1 VEYPNNNMATQF
13 ALGTFSRA
21 GEQPFPGVIIAQ
33 QVIPLGAF
41 ANLTSADSIL
51 FLLENWDTNFAALQS
66 VVEAGAPTRTAIPLE
81 QLKIHPPVNLPRQV
95 FCSGANYKKHV
106 IELIVDEG
114 GGPMTE
120 KMTTEERRA
129 WATKMMDD
137 RAANGYPYMF
147 SKPVSVITG
156 AYDNIVLPPHAKA
169 PDWELE
175 LGVII
180 GRKARHV
187 ARADALDYVAGYA
200 IVNDITNRDHV
211 FRRDA
216 VKAMGSDWVAAKG
229 SPTYL
234 PFGPYLV
241 PAAFVPNPQ
250 DLQLTL
256 KLNGEIKQDESTA
269 DMIFDIARQIEYLS
283 SLVELWPGD
292 VICTGSPAGNGTH
305 YKRFLQAGDVVEST
319 ITGLGTQ
326 RNVCVNERE

>member
-1 VEYPNNNMATQF
+1 MAPQF
-13 ALGTFSRA
+13 ALGTFSKA
-21 GEQPFPGVIIAQ
+21 GNQPFPAVVKDQ
-33 QVIPLGAF
+33 QVIPLQAFSGLLGAG
-41 ANLTSADSIL
+41 SIL
-51 FLLENWDTNFAALQS
+51 SLLENWEANFAALSAQINTVATPAFS
-66 VVEAGAPTRTAIPLE
+66 LSS
-81 QLKIHPPVNLPRQV
+81 LKIHPPVNLPRQV

-106 IELIVDEG
+106 IDLIVDEG
-114 GGPMTE
+114 GGPASE
-120 KMTTEERRA
+120 NMTTDERRA

-137 RAANGYPYMF
+137 RAANGFPYMF
-147 SKPVSVITG
+147 SKPVSVVTG
-156 AYDNIVLPPHAKA
+156 AFDNIVLPPHAKA

-175 LGVII
+175 LGVVI

-187 ARADALDYVAGYA
+187 TRADAMKYIAGYS

-305 YKRFLQAGDVVEST
+305 YKRFLQEGDVVEST
-319 ITGLGTQ
+319 ITGLGIQ
-326 RNVCVNERE
+326 RNVCVKELP

>member
-1 VEYPNNNMATQF
+1 MTTSF
-13 ALGTFSRA
+13 ALGTFSQA
-21 GEQPFPGVIIAQ
+21 GNPLFPGVVVAQ
-33 QVIPLGAF
+33 HVIPLQAFNHLLGA
-41 ANLTSADSIL
+41 ASIL
-51 FLLENWDTNFAALQS
+51 ALLEHWEANFTALQQQIDT
-66 VVEAGAPTRTAIPLE
+66 VTEPAIPLAE
-81 QLKIHPPVNLPRQV
+81 LQIHPPVNLPRQI

-106 IELIVDEG
+106 IDLIIDEG
-114 GGPMTE
+114 GGPMSENLTPA
-120 KMTTEERRA
+120 ERRA

-137 RAANGYPYMF
+137 RAANGFPYMF
-147 SKPVSVITG
+147 TKPVSVITG
-156 AYDNIVLPPHAKA
+156 AQDNIVLPPHAKA

-187 ARADALDYVAGYA
+187 SKADALDYIAGYA

-216 VKAMGSDWVAAKG
+216 VKAMGTDWVAAKG

-241 PAAFVPNPQ
+241 PAAFVPHPQ

-292 VICTGSPAGNGTH
+292 VLCTGSPAGNGTH
-305 YKRFLQAGDVVEST
+305 YKRFLQEGDVVEST

-326 RNVCVNERE
+326 RNVCVKERN

>member
-1 VEYPNNNMATQF
+1 MTTPF

-21 GEQPFPGVIIAQ
+21 GAAAFPGVVIDEK
-33 QVIPLGAF
+33 VIPLSEF
-41 ANLTSADSIL
+41 AGLTDATSIL
-51 FLLENWDTNFAALQS
+51 SLLENQEANFPVLQTAVADADAS
-66 VVEAGAPTRTAIPLE
+66 EAIPLE
-81 QLKIHPPVNLPRQV
+81 QLKVHPPVNLPRQV

-106 IELIVDEG
+106 IDLIVDEG
-114 GGPMTE
+114 GGPASENMTP
-120 KMTTEERRA
+120 EERRE

-137 RAANGYPYMF
+137 RAAHGFPYMF
-147 SKPVSVITG
+147 TKPVSVITG

-175 LGVII
+175 LGVVI

-187 ARADALDYVAGYA
+187 SKADALNYVAGYS

-305 YKRFLQAGDVVEST
+305 YKRFLQEGDVVECT

-326 RNVCVNERE
+326 RNVCVKERK

>member
-1 VEYPNNNMATQF
+1 MMDSVSVPF
-13 ALGTFSRA
+13 ALGTFA
-21 GEQPFPGVIIAQ
+21 AADGKPFPGLVRREKVFPLNVIAS
-33 QVIPLGAF
+33 
-41 ANLTSADSIL
+41 LTGSDSIL
-51 FLLENWDTNFAALQS
+51 SMLENWDRNFAALQTA
-66 VVEAGAPTRTAIPLE
+66 VAELKEAEATPLV
-81 QLKIHPPVNLPRQV
+81 QLNVLPPVNLPRQV

-120 KMTTEERRA
+120 NMTTEERRE
-129 WATKMMDD
+129 WATKMMDE
-137 RAANGYPYMF
+137 RATTGFPYMF
-147 SKPVSVITG
+147 SKPVSVVTG

-175 LGVII
+175 LGVVI

-187 ARADALDYVAGYA
+187 ARADALNYVAGYS

-216 VKAMGSDWVAAKG
+216 VKAMGSDWIAAKG

-234 PFGPYLV
+234 PFGPYFV
-241 PAAFVPNPQ
+241 PAAFVPDPQ
-250 DLQLTL
+250 KLQLTL

-283 SLVELWPGD
+283 GLVELWPGD

-305 YKRFLQAGDVVEST
+305 YKRFLQESDVVECT

-326 RNVCVNERE
+326 RNVCVKEIV

>member
-1 VEYPNNNMATQF
+1 MTTAF
-13 ALGTFSRA
+13 SLGTFSRA
-21 GEQPFPGVIIAQ
+21 GGPAFPGVVLGEE
-33 QVIPLGAF
+33 VIPLGEF
-41 ANLTSADSIL
+41 GGLTGAESVL
-51 FLLENWDTNFAALQS
+51 LLLENWDSNFAALQS
-66 VVEAGAPTRTAIPLE
+66 AVAAADAFAGAIPLA
-81 QLKIHPPVNLPRQV
+81 QLNVHPPVNLPRQV

-106 IELIVDEG
+106 IDLIIDEG
-114 GGPMTE
+114 GGPATENMTA
-120 KMTTEERRA
+120 EERRV
-129 WATKMMDD
+129 WATEMMDD

-147 SKPVSVITG
+147 TKPVSVVTG
-156 AYDNIVLPPHAKA
+156 AYDHIVLPPQAKA

-175 LGVII
+175 LGVVI
-180 GRKARHV
+180 GRKARRV
-187 ARADALDYVAGYA
+187 PKAEAMSYVAGYS

-234 PFGPYLV
+234 PFGPYLA
-241 PAAFVPNPQ
+241 PAAFVPDPQ
-250 DLQLTL
+250 HLQLTL

-305 YKRFLQAGDVVEST
+305 YKRFLREGDVVEAT

-326 RNVCVNERE
+326 RNVCVNESS

>member
-1 VEYPNNNMATQF
+1 MSDVSSTPF
-13 ALGTFSRA
+13 ALGTFA
-21 GEQPFPGVIIAQ
+21 AADGKPFPGLVLHDKVFQ
-33 QVIPLGAF
+33 P
-41 ANLTSADSIL
+41 SALPILAEAGSIL
-51 FLLENWDTNFAALQS
+51 SLLENWEENFATLEWEVASLD
-66 VVEAGAPTRTAIPLE
+66 EASGIPLE
-81 QLKIHPPVNLPRQV
+81 QLRVLPPVNLPRQV

-106 IELIVDEG
+106 IDLIVDEG
-114 GGPMTE
+114 GGPASE
-120 KMTTEERRA
+120 NMTTEERRV

-147 SKPVSVITG
+147 SKPVSVVTG
-156 AYDNIVLPPHAKA
+156 AYDHIVLPPHAKA

-175 LGVII
+175 LGVVI
-180 GRKARHV
+180 GRKARRV
-187 ARADALDYVAGYA
+187 SKDDALNYVAGYS

-283 SLVELWPGD
+283 GLVELWPGD

-305 YKRFLQAGDVVEST
+305 YKRFLQEGDVVETT
-319 ITGLGTQ
+319 ITGLGMQ
-326 RNVCVNERE
+326 RNVCVKESL

>member
-1 VEYPNNNMATQF
+1 MANSF
-13 ALGTFSRA
+13 ALGTFSHPN
-21 GEQPFPGVIIAQ
+21 QPPFPGVVVAQ
-33 QVIPLGAF
+33 QVIPLWAF
-41 ANLTSADSIL
+41 SQLTGADSML
-51 FLLENWDTNFAALQS
+51 ALLEDWETNFAVLQNEIATVS
-66 VVEAGAPTRTAIPLE
+66 AAASPLE
-81 QLKIHPPVNLPRQV
+81 QLNIHPPVNLPRQV

-106 IELIVDEG
+106 IDLIIDEG
-114 GGPMTE
+114 GGPLTE
-120 KMTTEERRA
+120 TMTTEERRV
-129 WATKMMDD
+129 WATKMMDE
-137 RAANGYPYMF
+137 RAATGYPYMF
-147 SKPVSVITG
+147 SKPVSVVTG

-180 GRKARHV
+180 GHKARHV
-187 ARADALDYVAGYA
+187 AKAEALNYVAGYS

-250 DLQLTL
+250 DLQLML
-256 KLNGEIKQDESTA
+256 KLNGEIKQNESTA

-319 ITGLGTQ
+319 ITGLGRQ
-326 RNVCVNERE
+326 RNVCVNEVIQQTGK

>member
-1 VEYPNNNMATQF
+1 MPNSF
-13 ALGTFSRA
+13 SLGTFSRA
-21 GEQPFPGVIIAQ
+21 GNAPFPGLVQGAR
-33 QVIPLGAF
+33 VIPLSAF
-41 ANLTSADSIL
+41 AGLRGADSL
-51 FLLENWDTNFAALQS
+51 LSLLEHWETNFAVLQQQVESVTEPAL
-66 VVEAGAPTRTAIPLE
+66 PLE
-81 QLKIHPPVNLPRQV
+81 QLRVHPPVNLPRQV

-106 IELIVDEG
+106 IDLIVDEG
-114 GGPMTE
+114 GGPASE
-120 KMTTEERRA
+120 NMTTEERRA

-137 RAANGYPYMF
+137 RAANGFPYMF
-147 SKPVSVITG
+147 SKPVSVVTG
-156 AYDNIVLPPHAKA
+156 AYDNIVLPPQAKA

-175 LGVII
+175 LGVVI
-180 GRKARHV
+180 GRKARRV
-187 ARADALDYVAGYA
+187 SKADALNYVAGYA

-256 KLNGEIKQDESTA
+256 KLNGEVKQDESTA

-305 YKRFLQAGDVVEST
+305 YQRFLQEGDVVECT

-326 RNVCVNERE
+326 RNVCMKEKI

>member
-1 VEYPNNNMATQF
+1 MQPKSRPF
-13 ALGTFSRA
+13 ALGTFTQGDQPSFPA
-21 GEQPFPGVIIAQ
+21 LVLDEQVF
-33 QVIPLGAF
+33 PLGSLPQFNSLSGA
-41 ANLTSADSIL
+41 ATIL
-51 FLLENWDTNFAALQS
+51 SLLENWEANLAVLQS
-66 VVEAGAPTRTAIPLE
+66 AVDSLDETSAIPLA
-81 QLKIHPPVNLPRQV
+81 QVKIHPPVNLPRQI

-106 IELIVDEG
+106 IDLIVDEG
-114 GGPMTE
+114 GGPASE
-120 KMTTEERRA
+120 NMTTEERRA

-137 RAANGYPYMF
+137 RATNGFPYMF
-147 SKPVSVITG
+147 SKPVSVVTG
-156 AYDNIVLPPHAKA
+156 AYDYIVLPPHAKA

-175 LGVII
+175 LAVVI

-187 ARADALDYVAGYA
+187 TKADALNYVAGYA

-241 PAAFVPNPQ
+241 PAAFVENPQ

-283 SLVELWPGD
+283 SLVELWSGD

-305 YKRFLQAGDVVEST
+305 YKRFLQEGDVVEST
-319 ITGLGTQ
+319 ITGLGMQ
-326 RNVCVNERE
+326 RNVCVKEVTQ

>member
-1 VEYPNNNMATQF
+1 
-13 ALGTFSRA
+13 L
-21 GEQPFPGVIIAQ
+21 AQ
-33 QVIPLGAF
+33 L
-41 ANLTSADSIL
+41 
-51 FLLENWDTNFAALQS
+51 
-66 VVEAGAPTRTAIPLE
+66 RT
-81 QLKIHPPVNLPRQV
+81 HPPVNLPRQV

-120 KMTTEERRA
+120 SMTAEERRA

-147 SKPVSVITG
+147 TKPVSAITG

-180 GRKARHV
+180 GRRARHV
-187 ARADALDYVAGYA
+187 SKAEALNYVAGYS

-216 VKAMGSDWVAAKG
+216 VKAMGTDWVAAKG

-234 PFGPYLV
+234 PFGPYLA
-241 PAAFVPNPQ
+241 PAAFVADPQ
-250 DLQLTL
+250 NLRLTL
-256 KLNGEIKQDESTA
+256 KLNGEVKQDESTA
-269 DMIFDIARQIEYLS
+269 DMIFDVARQIEYLS

-292 VICTGSPAGNGTH
+292 LICTGSPAGNGTH
-305 YKRFLQAGDVVEST
+305 YRRFLQEGDVVECT

-326 RNVCVNERE
+326 RNVCIKERI

>member
-1 VEYPNNNMATQF
+1 MANTF
-13 ALGTFSRA
+13 ALGAFSETGKR
-21 GEQPFPGVIIAQ
+21 PFPGVAVEQ
-33 QVIPLGAF
+33 GVIPLSAF
-41 ANLTSADSIL
+41 AQLTATDSML
-51 FLLENWDTNFAALQS
+51 SLLENWEANFAALQQQVD
-66 VVEAGAPTRTAIPLE
+66 VVTEPVIPLAS
-81 QLKIHPPVNLPRQV
+81 LKVHPPVNLPRQV

-106 IELIVDEG
+106 IDLIIDEG
-114 GGPMTE
+114 GGPMSE
-120 KMTTEERRA
+120 NMTTEERRA

-137 RAANGYPYMF
+137 RAENGYPYMF
-147 SKPVSVITG
+147 TKPVSVVTG
-156 AYDNIVLPPHAKA
+156 AYDNIVLPPQAKA

-175 LGVII
+175 LGVVI
-180 GRKARHV
+180 GRKARRV
-187 ARADALDYVAGYA
+187 SKADAMNYVAGYS

-256 KLNGEIKQDESTA
+256 KLNGEIKQNESTA

-292 VICTGSPAGNGTH
+292 VICTGSPSGNGTH
-305 YKRFLQAGDVVEST
+305 YQRFLQEGDMLEST

-326 RNVCVNERE
+326 SNTCVLEKV

>member
-1 VEYPNNNMATQF
+1 V
-13 ALGTFSRA
+13 
-21 GEQPFPGVIIAQ
+21 
-33 QVIPLGAF
+33 
-41 ANLTSADSIL
+41 
-51 FLLENWDTNFAALQS
+51 
-66 VVEAGAPTRTAIPLE
+66 
-81 QLKIHPPVNLPRQV
+81 HPPVNLPRQI

-106 IELIVDEG
+106 IDLIIDEG

-120 KMTTEERRA
+120 NMTAEERRA
-129 WATKMMDD
+129 WATRMMDD

-147 SKPVSVITG
+147 SKPVSVVTG
-156 AYDNIVLPPHAKA
+156 AYDNIILPPHAKA

-175 LGVII
+175 LGVVI

-187 ARADALDYVAGYA
+187 ARAEALNYVAGYS

-241 PAAFVPNPQ
+241 PAAFVPDPQ
-250 DLQLTL
+250 NLQLTL

-305 YKRFLQAGDVVEST
+305 YKRFLQEGDVVEST

-326 RNVCVNERE
+326 RNVCVKERK

>member
-1 VEYPNNNMATQF
+1 MEYHNNNMAIQF

-21 GEQPFPGVIIAQ
+21 GEPPFPGVIIAQ
-33 QVIPLGAF
+33 EVIPLGAF
-41 ANLTSADSIL
+41 AKLTGADSIL
-51 FLLENWDTNFAALQS
+51 FLLENWDANFAGLQGA
-66 VVEAGAPTRTAIPLE
+66 VEAGAPKSAAIPVE

-147 SKPVSVITG
+147 SKPVSVVTG
-156 AYDNIVLPPHAKA
+156 AYDNIVLPPQAKA

-180 GRKARHV
+180 GRKARRV
-187 ARADALDYVAGYA
+187 ARSDALNYVAGYA

-234 PFGPYLV
+234 PFGPYLA

-250 DLQLTL
+250 DLRLTL
-256 KLNGEIKQDESTA
+256 KLNGAIKQDESTA

-305 YKRFLQAGDVVEST
+305 YQRFLQAGDVVEST

-326 RNVCVNERE
+326 RNLCVNERE

>member
-1 VEYPNNNMATQF
+1 MATQF

-21 GEQPFPGVIIAQ
+21 GEQPFPGIIIAQ

-66 VVEAGAPTRTAIPLE
+66 AFEAGAPTSAAIPLE
-81 QLKIHPPVNLPRQV
+81 QLNIHPPVKLPRQV

-137 RAANGYPYMF
+137 RAASGYPYMF
-147 SKPVSVITG
+147 SKPVSVVTG

-187 ARADALDYVAGYA
+187 ARSDALNYVAGYA
-200 IVNDITNRDHV
+200 IVNDITNRDWV

-292 VICTGSPAGNGTH
+292 VVCTGSPAGNGTH

-319 ITGLGTQ
+319 ITGLGRQ
-326 RNVCVNERE
+326 RNVCVNERKSSCQS

>member
-1 VEYPNNNMATQF
+1 MANSF
-13 ALGTFSRA
+13 SLGTFSQA
-21 GEQPFPGVIIAQ
+21 GAAPFPGVTVGAR
-33 QVIPLGAF
+33 VIPLSAF
-41 ANLTSADSIL
+41 AELQGADSL
-51 FLLENWDTNFAALQS
+51 LSLLENWEANFAVLQQQVDSVTEPAL
-66 VVEAGAPTRTAIPLE
+66 PLE
-81 QLKIHPPVNLPRQV
+81 QLKVHPPVNLPRQV

-106 IELIVDEG
+106 IDLIVDEG
-114 GGPMTE
+114 GGPASE
-120 KMTTEERRA
+120 NMTTEERRT

-137 RAANGYPYMF
+137 RTANGFPYMF
-147 SKPVSVITG
+147 TKPVSVITG

-187 ARADALDYVAGYA
+187 SKADALNYVAGYA

-216 VKAMGSDWVAAKG
+216 VKAMGTDWVAAKG

-283 SLVELWPGD
+283 GLVELWPGD

-305 YKRFLQAGDVVEST
+305 YQRFLQEGDVVECT

-326 RNVCVNERE
+326 RNVCMKEKI

>member
-1 VEYPNNNMATQF
+1 MANTF
-13 ALGTFSRA
+13 ALGTFSQA
-21 GEQPFPGVIIAQ
+21 VNPPFPGVVIEQ
-33 QVIPLGAF
+33 HVIPLSAF
-41 ANLTSADSIL
+41 AQLNGNASIL
-51 FLLENWDTNFAALQS
+51 ALLENWEANFAALQQQIE
-66 VVEAGAPTRTAIPLE
+66 VVTAPAIPLA

-106 IELIVDEG
+106 IDLIIDEG
-114 GGPMTE
+114 GGPMSE
-120 KMTTEERRA
+120 NMTTEERRA

-147 SKPVSVITG
+147 TKPVSAITG

-187 ARADALDYVAGYA
+187 TRAEALNYVAGYA

-216 VKAMGSDWVAAKG
+216 VKAMGSDWVAAKS

-241 PAAFVPNPQ
+241 PAAFVPHPQ
-250 DLQLTL
+250 DLRLTL

-305 YKRFLQAGDVVEST
+305 YNRFLREGDVVEST

-326 RNVCVNERE
+326 RNVCVNEPSKI

>member
-1 VEYPNNNMATQF
+1 MSVHF
-13 ALGTFSRA
+13 SLGTFSQA
-21 GEQPFPGVIIAQ
+21 GGQPFPGLVLAENA
-33 QVIPLGAF
+33 IPLHTISA
-41 ANLTSADSIL
+41 LTKADSIL
-51 FLLENWDTNFAALQS
+51 ALLENWDANFATLQS
-66 VVEAGAPTRTAIPLE
+66 AVPSLGKANALPLH

-106 IELIVDEG
+106 IDLIVDEG
-114 GGPMTE
+114 GGPASE
-120 KMTTEERRA
+120 NMTTEERRA
-129 WATKMMDD
+129 WATKMMDE
-137 RAANGYPYMF
+137 RAATGDPYMF

-175 LGVII
+175 LAVII

-187 ARADALDYVAGYA
+187 TKAEALNYVAGYA

-216 VKAMGSDWVAAKG
+216 VKAMGSDWIAAKG

-234 PFGPYLV
+234 PFGPFLV

-250 DLQLTL
+250 NLQLTL

-283 SLVELWPGD
+283 GLVELWPGD
-292 VICTGSPAGNGTH
+292 VLCTGSPAGNGTH
-305 YKRFLQAGDVVEST
+305 YKRFLQEGDVVETT
-319 ITGLGTQ
+319 ITGLGMQ
-326 RNVCVNERE
+326 RNICVNEI

>member
-1 VEYPNNNMATQF
+1 MANSF
-13 ALGTFSRA
+13 SLGTFSQA
-21 GEQPFPGVIIAQ
+21 GAAPFPGVTVGAR
-33 QVIPLGAF
+33 VIPLSAF
-41 ANLTSADSIL
+41 AELQGADSL
-51 FLLENWDTNFAALQS
+51 LSLLENWEANFAVLQQQVDSVTEPAL
-66 VVEAGAPTRTAIPLE
+66 PLE
-81 QLKIHPPVNLPRQV
+81 QLKVHPPVNLPRQV

-106 IELIVDEG
+106 IDLIVDEG
-114 GGPMTE
+114 GGPASE
-120 KMTTEERRA
+120 NMTTEERRA

-137 RAANGYPYMF
+137 RAANGFPYMF
-147 SKPVSVITG
+147 TKPVSVITG

-187 ARADALDYVAGYA
+187 SKADALNYVAGYA

-216 VKAMGSDWVAAKG
+216 VKAMGTDWVAAKG

-283 SLVELWPGD
+283 GLVELWPGD

-305 YKRFLQAGDVVEST
+305 YQRFLQEGDVVECT

-326 RNVCVNERE
+326 RNVCMKEKI

>member
-1 VEYPNNNMATQF
+1 MANQF
-13 ALGTFSRA
+13 ALGTFSQA
-21 GEQPFPGVIIAQ
+21 GNQPFPAVVIDQ
-33 QVIPLGAF
+33 KVIPLHVFSGLIEA
-41 ANLTSADSIL
+41 ASIHS
-51 FLLENWDTNFAALQS
+51 LLENWDANFAALAAQISS
-66 VVEAGAPTRTAIPLE
+66 VSESAMTLD

-95 FCSGANYKKHV
+95 FCSGANYKNHV
-106 IELIVDEG
+106 IDLIIDEG
-114 GGPMTE
+114 GGPATE
-120 KMTTEERRA
+120 NMTTEERRE

-147 SKPVSVITG
+147 SKPVSVVTG

-175 LGVII
+175 LGVVI

-187 ARADALDYVAGYA
+187 SKADAMNYVAGYS

-216 VKAMGSDWVAAKG
+216 VKAMGSDWIAAKG

-241 PAAFVPNPQ
+241 PAAFVPDPQ
-250 DLQLTL
+250 NLQLTL

-269 DMIFDIARQIEYLS
+269 DMIFDIARQLEYLS

-305 YKRFLQAGDVVEST
+305 YKRFLQEGDVVETT
-319 ITGLGTQ
+319 ITGLGAQ
-326 RNVCVNERE
+326 RNICVKEKL

>member
-1 VEYPNNNMATQF
+1 MPKLASIPF
-13 ALGTFSRA
+13 ALGTFSIAA
-21 GEQPFPGVIIAQ
+21 GKPFPGLVLKERIIPFSA
-33 QVIPLGAF
+33 VPGL
-41 ANLTSADSIL
+41 ANADSIL
-51 FLLENWDTNFAALQS
+51 SLLVHWEANFAVLQAAVAALE
-66 VVEAGAPTRTAIPLE
+66 EATALSLD
-81 QLKIHPPVNLPRQV
+81 QVNVLPPVHLPRQI

-120 KMTTEERRA
+120 NMTTEERRA
-129 WATKMMDD
+129 WAVKMMDE
-137 RAANGYPYMF
+137 RAATGFPYMF
-147 SKPVSVITG
+147 SKPVSVVTG
-156 AYDNIVLPPHAKA
+156 AYDNILLPPHAKA

-175 LGVII
+175 LAVII

-187 ARADALDYVAGYA
+187 ARADALSCVAGYS

-216 VKAMGSDWVAAKG
+216 VKAMGTDWIAAKG

-241 PAAFVPNPQ
+241 PAAFVPDPQ
-250 DLQLTL
+250 NLQLTL

-305 YKRFLQAGDVVEST
+305 YQRFLQAGDVVEST
-319 ITGLGTQ
+319 ITGLGVQ
-326 RNVCVNERE
+326 RNVCVNERK

>member
-1 VEYPNNNMATQF
+1 MSENF
-13 ALGTFSRA
+13 LLGTFSQDGGA
-21 GEQPFPGVIIAQ
+21 PFPGLV
-33 QVIPLGAF
+33 VGERVTPLQTIDGLAK
-41 ANLTSADSIL
+41 ADSIL
-51 FLLENWDTNFAALQS
+51 ALLENWETNFVVLQKAATTMTKAANGLPL
-66 VVEAGAPTRTAIPLE
+66 ARLRT
-81 QLKIHPPVNLPRQV
+81 HPPVNLPRQV

-120 KMTTEERRA
+120 SMTAEERRA

-147 SKPVSVITG
+147 TKPVSAITG

-180 GRKARHV
+180 GRRARHV
-187 ARADALDYVAGYA
+187 SKAEALNYVAGYS

-216 VKAMGSDWVAAKG
+216 VKAMGTDWVAAKG

-241 PAAFVPNPQ
+241 PAAFVPDPQ
-250 DLQLTL
+250 NLRLTL
-256 KLNGEIKQDESTA
+256 KLNGEVKQDESTA
-269 DMIFDIARQIEYLS
+269 DMIFDVARQIEYLS

-305 YKRFLQAGDVVEST
+305 YNRFLQEGDVVECA

-326 RNVCVNERE
+326 RNVCVKERN

>member
-1 VEYPNNNMATQF
+1 MANSF
-13 ALGTFSRA
+13 SLGTFSQA
-21 GEQPFPGVIIAQ
+21 GAAPFPGVTVGAR
-33 QVIPLGAF
+33 VIPLSAF
-41 ANLTSADSIL
+41 AELQGAESLLS
-51 FLLENWDTNFAALQS
+51 LLENWEANFAVLQQLVDS
-66 VVEAGAPTRTAIPLE
+66 VTEPSLPLE
-81 QLKIHPPVNLPRQV
+81 QLKVHPPVNLPRQV

-106 IELIVDEG
+106 IDLIVDEG
-114 GGPMTE
+114 GGPASE
-120 KMTTEERRA
+120 NMTTEERRT

-137 RAANGYPYMF
+137 RAANGFPYMF
-147 SKPVSVITG
+147 TKPVSVITG

-187 ARADALDYVAGYA
+187 SKADALNYVAGYA

-216 VKAMGSDWVAAKG
+216 VKAMGTDWVAAKG

-283 SLVELWPGD
+283 GLVELWPGD

-305 YKRFLQAGDVVEST
+305 YQRFLQEGDVVECT

-326 RNVCVNERE
+326 RNVCMKEKI

>member
-1 VEYPNNNMATQF
+1 MSIPFT
-13 ALGTFSRA
+13 LGTFSRTEDRA
-21 GEQPFPGVIIAQ
+21 FPGVVTGE
-33 QVIPLGAF
+33 QVIPLNNFPHLTRAASILSLLEDWEANF
-41 ANLTSADSIL
+41 AVLQESLDSVVTSAS
-51 FLLENWDTNFAALQS
+51 
-66 VVEAGAPTRTAIPLE
+66 AIPLA
-81 QLKIHPPVNLPRQV
+81 QLRIHPPVDLPRQV

-120 KMTTEERRA
+120 NMTTEERRA
-129 WATKMMDD
+129 WATRMMDD
-137 RAANGYPYMF
+137 RAANGDPYMF
-147 SKPVSVITG
+147 SKPVSVIAG

-175 LGVII
+175 VAVII

-187 ARADALDYVAGYA
+187 ARADAFSYVAGYSIA
-200 IVNDITNRDHV
+200 NDITNRDWV

-241 PAAFVPNPQ
+241 PAAFVPDPQ
-250 DLQLTL
+250 NLQLTL
-256 KLNGEIKQDESTA
+256 KLNGETKQDESTA

-305 YKRFLQAGDVVEST
+305 YKRFLQEGDVVEST
-319 ITGLGTQ
+319 ITGLGLQ
-326 RNVCVNERE
+326 RNICVKERK

>member
-1 VEYPNNNMATQF
+1 MSDQSWLPF
-13 ALGTFSRA
+13 ALGTFA
-21 GEQPFPGVIIAQ
+21 TADGGPFPGVVLNEKVFTPDALP
-33 QVIPLGAF
+33 VLSKAG
-41 ANLTSADSIL
+41 SIL
-51 FLLENWDTNFAALQS
+51 SLLEDWDENFAALEWEIAS
-66 VVEAGAPTRTAIPLE
+66 LDESRALPLD
-81 QLKIHPPVNLPRQV
+81 QLRIYPPVNLPRQV

-106 IELIVDEG
+106 IDLIVDEG
-114 GGPMTE
+114 GGPSSE
-120 KMTTEERRA
+120 NMTTEERRA

-147 SKPVSVITG
+147 TKPVSVVTG

-175 LGVII
+175 LGVVI
-180 GRKARHV
+180 GRKARRV
-187 ARADALDYVAGYA
+187 AKAEALDYVAGYA

-283 SLVELWPGD
+283 GLVELWPGD

-305 YKRFLQAGDVVEST
+305 YKRFLREGDVVECT
-319 ITGLGTQ
+319 ITGLGAQ
-326 RNVCVNERE
+326 RNTCVLENV

>member
-1 VEYPNNNMATQF
+1 MATQF
-13 ALGTFSRA
+13 ALGTFSQA
-21 GEQPFPGVIIAQ
+21 GDKPFPAVVIDQ
-33 QVIPLGAF
+33 QVIPLRAF
-41 ANLTSADSIL
+41 SGLIEADSIL
-51 FLLENWDTNFAALQS
+51 SLLENWDANFAAL
-66 VVEAGAPTRTAIPLE
+66 LE
-81 QLKIHPPVNLPRQV
+81 QIDSVSANGISLESLKIHPPVNLPRQV

-106 IELIVDEG
+106 IDLIVDEG
-114 GGPMTE
+114 GGPASE
-120 KMTTEERRA
+120 NMTTEERRV

-137 RAANGYPYMF
+137 RAANGFPYMF
-147 SKPVSVITG
+147 SKPVSVVTG

-180 GRKARHV
+180 SRKARRV
-187 ARADALDYVAGYA
+187 SKADAMNYVAGYS

-234 PFGPYLV
+234 PFGPFLV

-319 ITGLGTQ
+319 ITGLGMQ
-326 RNVCVNERE
+326 RNVCVKEI

>member
-1 VEYPNNNMATQF
+1 MATQF
-13 ALGTFSRA
+13 ALGTFSQA
-21 GEQPFPGVIIAQ
+21 GSQPFPAIVKDQ
-33 QVIPLGAF
+33 QVIPLQAF
-41 ANLTSADSIL
+41 SGLRGADSIL
-51 FLLENWDTNFAALQS
+51 SLLENWEANFAALSAQIET
-66 VVEAGAPTRTAIPLE
+66 VAAPTISLSP
-81 QLKIHPPVNLPRQV
+81 LKIHPPVNLPRQV

-106 IELIVDEG
+106 IDLIIDEANSPG
-114 GGPMTE
+114 TENMTA
-120 KMTTEERRA
+120 EERRA

-137 RAANGYPYMF
+137 RAANGFPYMF
-147 SKPVSVITG
+147 TKPVSVVTG
-156 AYDNIVLPPHAKA
+156 AFDNIVLPPHAKA

-175 LGVII
+175 LAVVI

-187 ARADALDYVAGYA
+187 RKADALNYVAGYS

-234 PFGPYLV
+234 PFGPYVV

-256 KLNGEIKQDESTA
+256 KLNGEIKQDESSA
-269 DMIFDIARQIEYLS
+269 DMIFDIARQIEYLA

-305 YKRFLQAGDVVEST
+305 YKRFLQEGDVVEST

-326 RNVCVNERE
+326 RNVCVKERLSS

>member
-1 VEYPNNNMATQF
+1 
-13 ALGTFSRA
+13 
-21 GEQPFPGVIIAQ
+21 
-33 QVIPLGAF
+33 
-41 ANLTSADSIL
+41 
-51 FLLENWDTNFAALQS
+51 
-66 VVEAGAPTRTAIPLE
+66 
-81 QLKIHPPVNLPRQV
+81 V

-106 IELIVDEG
+106 IDLIVDEG
-114 GGPMTE
+114 GGPASENMTP
-120 KMTTEERRA
+120 EERRA

-137 RAANGYPYMF
+137 RAANGFPYMF
-147 SKPVSVITG
+147 TKPVSAITG
-156 AYDNIVLPPHAKA
+156 AQDNIVLPPHAKA

-175 LGVII
+175 LGVVI

-187 ARADALDYVAGYA
+187 SKIEALNYVAGYS

-216 VKAMGSDWVAAKG
+216 VKAMGTDWVAAKG

-241 PAAFVPNPQ
+241 PSAFVPDPQ
-250 DLQLTL
+250 TLQLTL

-269 DMIFDIARQIEYLS
+269 DMIFDVARQIEYLS

-305 YKRFLQAGDVVEST
+305 YKRFLREGDVVEST
-319 ITGLGTQ
+319 ITGLGMQ
-326 RNVCVNERE
+326 RNVCVKET

>member
-1 VEYPNNNMATQF
+1 MQPDSRPF
-13 ALGTFSRA
+13 ALGTFAQGDQPSFPA
-21 GEQPFPGVIIAQ
+21 LVLDEQVFPLSSLPQ
-33 QVIPLGAF
+33 LNSLSGA
-41 ANLTSADSIL
+41 ATIL
-51 FLLENWDTNFAALQS
+51 SLLENWEANFAVLQAAVDS
-66 VVEAGAPTRTAIPLE
+66 LDESSAIPLA
-81 QLKIHPPVNLPRQV
+81 QVKIHPPVNLPRQI

-106 IELIVDEG
+106 IDLIIDEG
-114 GGPMTE
+114 GGPMSE
-120 KMTTEERRA
+120 NMTTEERRE

-137 RAANGYPYMF
+137 RAENGFPYMF
-147 SKPVSVITG
+147 SKPVSVVTG
-156 AYDNIVLPPHAKA
+156 AYDNIILPPHAKA

-175 LGVII
+175 LGVVI

-187 ARADALDYVAGYA
+187 TKADAMNYVAGYS

-216 VKAMGSDWVAAKG
+216 VKAMGSDWIAAKG

-241 PAAFVPNPQ
+241 PAAFVPDPQ
-250 DLQLTL
+250 NLQLTL

-305 YKRFLQAGDVVEST
+305 YKRFLQEGDVVETT
-319 ITGLGTQ
+319 ISGLGTQ
-326 RNVCVNERE
+326 RNICIKE

>member
-1 VEYPNNNMATQF
+1 MSALNQSRPF
-13 ALGTFSRA
+13 ALGTFTHNSSS
-21 GEQPFPGVIIAQ
+21 PFPAIVLEEK
-33 QVIPLGAF
+33 VFPLHSLSQYD
-41 ANLTSADSIL
+41 NLTDANSVLS
-51 FLLENWDTNFAALQS
+51 LLENWEANFTILQS
-66 VVEAGAPTRTAIPLE
+66 AVEGLNEENSIPLSE
-81 QLKIHPPVNLPRQV
+81 VRVLPPVNLPRQI

-106 IELIVDEG
+106 IDLIIDEG
-114 GGPMTE
+114 GGPMSE
-120 KMTTEERRA
+120 NMTTEERRE

-180 GRKARHV
+180 GQTARHV
-187 ARADALDYVAGYA
+187 KKADAMNYVAGYS

-216 VKAMGSDWVAAKG
+216 VKAMGSDWIAAKG

-241 PAAFVPNPQ
+241 PAAFVSDPQ
-250 DLQLTL
+250 NLQLTL

-305 YKRFLQAGDVVEST
+305 YKRFLQEGDVVETT
-319 ITGLGTQ
+319 ITGLGMQ
-326 RNVCVNERE
+326 RNTCMKEKI

>member
-1 VEYPNNNMATQF
+1 MSLPF
-13 ALGTFSRA
+13 SLGTFSQTV
-21 GEQPFPGVIIAQ
+21 GQPFSGLVLNDNVFPLRAVLAAPGV
-33 QVIPLGAF
+33 
-41 ANLTSADSIL
+41 DSIL
-51 FLLENWDTNFAALQS
+51 TLLENWDANFAALQTA
-66 VVEAGAPTRTAIPLE
+66 VAEWKEADGLPRAT
-81 QLKIHPPVNLPRQV
+81 LKVHPPVNLPRQV

-106 IELIVDEG
+106 IDLIVDEG
-114 GGPMTE
+114 GGPASE
-120 KMTTEERRA
+120 NMTTEERRA

-147 SKPVSVITG
+147 SKPVSVVTG

-175 LGVII
+175 LAVVI

-187 ARADALDYVAGYA
+187 SKAEALNYVAGYS

-241 PAAFVPNPQ
+241 PSAFVPDPQ
-250 DLQLTL
+250 NLQLTL

-319 ITGLGTQ
+319 ITGLGVQ
-326 RNVCVNERE
+326 RNVCINEARH